1 LTSAQVSYLDHVD
14 EIDHDG
20 PVPKYQQLANLLR
33 AGIESGQYPEGRPV
47 PTERMLTQTFGI
59 AVGTVKKA
67 IGVLRDEGLVYTVS
81 GRGVFVGRPPGSPAS
96 SSGTKEESAR
106 GTVEGGRD

>member
-1 LTSAQVSYLDHVD
+1 MD
-14 EIDHDG
+14 EIDHEG

-33 AGIESGQYPEGRPV
+33 AGIESGAYPEGRPV

-67 IGVLRDEGLVYTVS
+67 ISVLRDEGLVYTVS
-81 GRGVFVGRPPGSPAS
+81 GRGVFVGRPPGSSTS
-96 SSGTKEESAR
+96 SSGTADSPPR
-106 GTVEGGRD
+106 GTVEDGRD